1 MQNYTYQIFYSDESR
16 RALDPGF
23 IALDNTGQRPD
34 WFEYGA
40 IRRFF
45 DNRTL
50 DRNTRYGFLSPKFA
64 VKTRLGSAQV
74 NAFLAATPDDVDV
87 VTFSPYF
94 DQAAYFM
101 NVFEHASACHPG
113 IAPALEGTLRL
124 IAPGIDISTLL
135 MSSAQTVYC
144 NFLIAKPAF
153 WQEWLNRCE
162 VIFRTAE
169 AGDTPL
175 ARHLN
180 ASVVYLGGGAPA
192 KIFLIERVAS
202 LMLATQ
208 PGWKVRNYNSMA
220 LPIAND
226 RLVPFGAEL
235 VAMDALKLAAKGT
248 GLPEYLAAFLKLRQ
262 GISGLIQEGSV
273 PRASA

>member
-1 MQNYTYQIFYSDESR
+1 MQNYVHQIFHSDESR
-16 RALDPGF
+16 QALDPGF

-64 VKTRLGSAQV
+64 IKTRLSAAQV
-74 NAFLAATPDDVDV
+74 DEFLAATPDDVDV
-87 VTFSPYF
+87 VTFSPFF
-94 DQAAYFM
+94 DQAAYFL
-101 NVFEHASACHPG
+101 NTFEQASAGHPG
-113 IAPALEGTLRL
+113 IVQAIEGTLRL
-124 IAPGIDISTLL
+124 IAPGVDVNTLP
-135 MSSAQTVYC
+135 MSSVQTVYC

-162 VIFRTAE
+162 VIFQVAE

-175 ARHLN
+175 TQQLN
-180 ASVVYLGGGAPA
+180 ASVPYKEGKAPA
-192 KIFLIERVAS
+192 KVFLIERVAS

-208 PGWKVRNYNSMA
+208 PSWKVRNYNSMT
-220 LPIAND
+220 LPISD
-226 RLVPFGAEL
+226 SRLAPFGAEL
-235 VAMDALKLAAKGT
+235 VAMDALKFAAKEIGM
-248 GLPEYLAAFLKLRQ
+248 PEYLAAFANLRQ
-262 GISGLIQEGSV
+262 RVGELI
-273 PRASA
+273 R